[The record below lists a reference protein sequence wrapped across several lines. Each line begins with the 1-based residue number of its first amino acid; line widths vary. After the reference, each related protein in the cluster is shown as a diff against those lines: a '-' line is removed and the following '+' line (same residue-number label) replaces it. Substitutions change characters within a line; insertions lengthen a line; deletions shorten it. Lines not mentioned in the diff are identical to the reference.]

1 MDDYNAI
8 LLEALAD
15 RLAEAFA
22 ERMHERVR
30 HDFWGY
36 APDEHLKN
44 PDLIAE
50 KYVGIRPAPGYPAC
64 PDHTEKALLW
74 DLLQVEENTGM
85 ELTESMAMWP
95 GASVSGW
102 YFSHPQSQYF
112 VVGRLGRDQVEDYAE
127 RKGWTL
133 AEAERWLV
141 PEPRL
146 PARGL
151 SGQPVCRG
159 APPVRL
165 GTGCQRRGIPC
176 GPWFPPSHRAAHR
189 TSSSVRCS
197 TGSARSTSCPPPPSP
212 AAARGT
218 LVHAVLER
226 LFDLP
231 GRPSARRRPP
241 QALLARSGR
250 PSSSRS
256 PSSPR

>member
-1 MDDYNAI
+1 MIGLFPANAVGDDIEVYTDESRETVAMTLHTLRQQGQHREGIPNRAMSDFVAPLETGKSDHIGGFAVTAGLGSHDKVNEFKAAMDDYNAI

-112 VVGRLGRDQVEDYAE
+112 VVGRLGRDQIEDYAK
-127 RKGWTL
+127 RKGWTV
-133 AEAERWLV
+133 AEAERWLSPNLGYL
-141 PEPRL
+141 PE
-146 PARGL
+146 
-151 SGQPVCRG
+151 
-159 APPVRL
+159 
-165 GTGCQRRGIPC
+165 
-176 GPWFPPSHRAAHR
+176 
-189 TSSSVRCS
+189 
-197 TGSARSTSCPPPPSP
+197 
-212 AAARGT
+212 
-218 LVHAVLER
+218 
-226 LFDLP
+226 D
-231 GRPSARRRPP
+231 
-241 QALLARSGR
+241 
-250 PSSSRS
+250 
-256 PSSPR
+256 